1 MPESGLRFRVQW
13 NFPVELSP
21 HDPLTM
27 YYGSNVVHRT
37 RTEGQSWEVISP
49 DLTTNDTARFAMAGG
64 PINADVTGVEIWSA
78 LLAIQESPHTPG
90 EIWTGSNDGRVMLTR
105 DAGASW
111 SDVTPAGL
119 PSPSTVNRI
128 HLSTHRPGKAYLV
141 AYRYRL
147 DDWAPYVYRTTD
159 WGESWTRMADGTRGV
174 PGDWSSRS
182 LIEDPSREGLL
193 FLGTEFG
200 LFLSLDDGESWR
212 PFQQNLPRTPVTDLA
227 IQERWGDLVV
237 ATQGRSF
244 WVLDDLTLLRGLG
257 DPMAGRGGGQA
268 VGEGMAGRAATPARL
283 FPPRPAY
290 RSTWQ
295 SGDGHY
301 ARDHVYGAMISRD
314 MKARNAPEGA
324 VLYYH
329 LPVEAREVSLEI
341 LEGPGVGTGTQSS
354 VVTFDD
360 LPTEAGS
367 HRFVWDL
374 RYPGPARA
382 RAVPGAYR
390 VRLTVDGLVDEAPLE
405 VLKDRRLVDIPISD
419 LQAQF
424 DFLSEAGAA
433 MERLT
438 ATVARADSLRTTV
451 TAAVDTLVDQH
462 AGADWLPG
470 ARERADTVV
479 AGLTRVS
486 EALVQ
491 TEGGGWDREAKLR
504 RQLAFI
510 LNESQTQRGEYTDAR
525 PTDQWVERL
534 NDVALEL
541 EDWIVILDRVVR
553 EELEELNDYLRD
565 NGAGVRVITK

>member
-1 MPESGLRFRVQW
+1 
-13 NFPVELSP
+13 
-21 HDPLTM
+21 
-27 YYGSNVVHRT
+27 
-37 RTEGQSWEVISP
+37 
-49 DLTTNDTARFAMAGG
+49 MAGG
-64 PINADVTGVEIWSA
+64 PISHDITGVETYSS
-78 LLAIQESPHTPG
+78 LLALAESHHQPG

-105 DAGASW
+105 DDGGSW

-159 WGESWTRMADGTRGV
+159 WGESWTRVADGTRGV
-174 PGDWSSRS
+174 PADWTSRS
-182 LIEDPSREGLL
+182 LIEDPTREGLL

-200 LFLSLDDGESWR
+200 LFLSMDDGESWR

-227 IQERWGDLVV
+227 IQERWGDLVI

-257 DPMAGRGGGQA
+257 DGMAARGGGQA
-268 VGEGMAGRAATPARL
+268 VGEGLAERDANNARL
-283 FPPRPAY
+283 FTPRPAY

-301 ARDHVYGAMISRD
+301 ARDHVYGAMISRE

-329 LPVEAREVSLEI
+329 LRSDVEEVSLEI
-341 LEGPGVGTGTQSS
+341 VEGPDVGTGTEAS

-360 LPTEAGS
+360 LPTETGS
-367 HRFVWDL
+367 HRLVWNL

-382 RAVPGAYR
+382 RAVPGGYR
-390 VRLTVDGLVDEAPLE
+390 VRLTVDGATAEAPLQ
-405 VLKDRRLVDIPISD
+405 VLKDRRLVDIPVAD

-438 ATVARADSLRTTV
+438 AAVARADSLRTGV
-451 TAAVDTLVDQH
+451 AAVLDTVSGQH
-462 AGADWLPG
+462 AGADWLSG
-470 ARERADTVV
+470 AQERADSVV

-525 PTDQWVERL
+525 PTDQWLERL
-534 NDVALEL
+534 DDVALEL
-541 EDWIVILDRVVR
+541 EQWNVILDRIIR
-553 EELEELNDYLRD
+553 EDLEELNEFLTA
-565 NGAGVRVITK
+565 NGAGVRIITE